1 MKSRLRH
8 IFLFLVLSLPAL
20 ASAFDTDSII
30 AELDHIVSR
39 RDTYYA
45 HQAWRID
52 SVKRI
57 TPTIPSDD
65 YVARANH
72 YHELFSR
79 YKAFQSDSARSY
91 ATRGLDMALRT
102 SDPDLIVRA
111 RADELFSYIAAGN
124 FTAAVDV
131 VRSTDLSQASP
142 ARRGEFYFLCIR
154 LFSDI
159 SCFVDGTFTDANA
172 ARSRAYSDSVL
183 AIMPPESYEGRYAS
197 IYTTLSEL
205 THRQRIEMFSRI
217 LSESRIP
224 ASEQAMISS
233 MLADNYRDADEPE
246 GFVYFKALSAILD
259 IRSGKHE
266 TTATREL
273 AKYMIEHGD
282 HDRAFKYINVALE
295 DANFFNAPHRKA
307 EISNILPLIE
317 AVRYNNVESDR
328 TLLAWLLGLMVLLSA
343 TLVWAILYARR
354 KAKEVG
360 RRKKELEAAVDKL
373 NESNRI
379 KEEYIG
385 YSFQVNSRNLTKME
399 ELYKTVHRKLK
410 ARMYDDLDQSLR
422 DSDLQRERKQ
432 VLKDFDTIFLK
443 LFPAFP
449 ERYAALFP
457 ADETPLCAPGELTPE
472 MRIFALIRLGVTDI
486 GSIAQFLDY
495 STNTVNT
502 YKTRAKKRSLLPN
515 DRFEP
520 AIQEIS

>member
-1 MKSRLRH
+1 
-8 IFLFLVLSLPAL
+8 
-20 ASAFDTDSII
+20 
-30 AELDHIVSR
+30 
-39 RDTYYA
+39 
-45 HQAWRID
+45 
-52 SVKRI
+52 
-57 TPTIPSDD
+57 
-65 YVARANH
+65 
-72 YHELFSR
+72 
-79 YKAFQSDSARSY
+79 
-91 ATRGLDMALRT
+91 
-102 SDPDLIVRA
+102 
-111 RADELFSYIAAGN
+111 
-124 FTAAVDV
+124 
-131 VRSTDLSQASP
+131 
-142 ARRGEFYFLCIR
+142 
-154 LFSDI
+154 
-159 SCFVDGTFTDANA
+159 
-172 ARSRAYSDSVL
+172 
-183 AIMPPESYEGRYAS
+183 MPPASYEGRYAS

-205 THRQRIEMFSRI
+205 PHRQRIEMFSRI

-246 GFVYFKALSAILD
+246 GFVYFKARSAILD

-410 ARMYDDLDQSLR
+410 ARMYDDLDQSVR

-457 ADETPLCAPGELTPE
+457 ADEAPLCAPGELTPE

>member
-1 MKSRLRH
+1 
-8 IFLFLVLSLPAL
+8 
-20 ASAFDTDSII
+20 
-30 AELDHIVSR
+30 
-39 RDTYYA
+39 
-45 HQAWRID
+45 
-52 SVKRI
+52 
-57 TPTIPSDD
+57 
-65 YVARANH
+65 
-72 YHELFSR
+72 
-79 YKAFQSDSARSY
+79 
-91 ATRGLDMALRT
+91 
-102 SDPDLIVRA
+102 
-111 RADELFSYIAAGN
+111 
-124 FTAAVDV
+124 
-131 VRSTDLSQASP
+131 
-142 ARRGEFYFLCIR
+142 
-154 LFSDI
+154 
-159 SCFVDGTFTDANA
+159 
-172 ARSRAYSDSVL
+172 
-183 AIMPPESYEGRYAS
+183 
-197 IYTTLSEL
+197 
-205 THRQRIEMFSRI
+205 
-217 LSESRIP
+217 
-224 ASEQAMISS
+224 
-233 MLADNYRDADEPE
+233 
-246 GFVYFKALSAILD
+246 
-259 IRSGKHE
+259 
-266 TTATREL
+266 
-273 AKYMIEHGD
+273 
-282 HDRAFKYINVALE
+282 
-295 DANFFNAPHRKA
+295 
-307 EISNILPLIE
+307 
-317 AVRYNNVESDR
+317 
-328 TLLAWLLGLMVLLSA
+328 MVLLSA

-457 ADETPLCAPGELTPE
+457 ADEAPLCAPGELTPE